1 MSTAFSLDFSASVAA
16 TLASFAAASE
26 AAIASRA
33 WSAARSDVEA
43 VGTRGWGGAFGMV
56 ACEGRLERVLK
67 RLDVYRGLRVSTRD
81 ACGRGGRAGVLR
93 DPQE

>member
-1 MSTAFSLDFSASVAA
+1 VGAARQRRRGRRVSTAFSLDLSASVAA
-16 TLASFAAASE
+16 TFASFAAASE

-56 ACEGRLERVLK
+56 AYV
-67 RLDVYRGLRVSTRD
+67 
-81 ACGRGGRAGVLR
+81 RAR
-93 DPQE
+93 C